1 MSGLTALHEWLLIW
15 AEDDRVHDSLKYIVV
30 GAYWGV
36 LVLILLRLISVE
48 PLSRVEVVTGIL
60 CEEQPTQRTSERRSS
75 TPPLHTYDDEPD
87 PLYDRRIFEQRYNPE
102 SIERYPY
109 QGSHFFA
116 IGTQEGAWLTPLEY
130 TGLEDRFKRPNGYS
144 KMRMSDMQKRIAR
157 IDTSPKRWLEDE
169 PSDKIWTPATSPTAD
184 TIVMAP
190 YTKSAGGAS
199 PTPDARNRAL
209 KTNFS
214 SMRHRTDPSQNQG
227 ERNQMMKEKEKT
239 KQREKHIQRK
249 KEQERAEHEK
259 IEHEKKDQEKK
270 YQERKDEEERTRN
283 RIRRG
288 KGKKK
293 KAGSTKPLLG
303 DLMVFKYASVWQVKT
318 KIS

>member
-1 MSGLTALHEWLLIW
+1 
-15 AEDDRVHDSLKYIVV
+15 
-30 GAYWGV
+30 
-36 LVLILLRLISVE
+36 
-48 PLSRVEVVTGIL
+48 
-60 CEEQPTQRTSERRSS
+60 
-75 TPPLHTYDDEPD
+75 
-87 PLYDRRIFEQRYNPE
+87 
-102 SIERYPY
+102 
-109 QGSHFFA
+109 
-116 IGTQEGAWLTPLEY
+116 
-130 TGLEDRFKRPNGYS
+130 
-144 KMRMSDMQKRIAR
+144 MSDMQKRIAR
-157 IDTSPKRWLEDE
+157 IDTNPKRWLEDE

-190 YTKSAGGAS
+190 YIKSAGGAS

-239 KQREKHIQRK
+239 KQREKHIHRK

-259 IEHEKKDQEKK
+259 IEYEKKDQEKK

-293 KAGSTKPLLG
+293 KASSTKPLLG